1 MLFRSPDVVANAV
14 ARVRATNPPLAL
26 KDLAVKGDELIAA
39 GVRPG
44 PDVGEVLKRLLGEVL
59 DDPAKNTKEYLLSRV

>member
-1 MLFRSPDVVANAV
+1 LTLAPADVTKAITAI
-14 ARVRATNPPLAL
+14 RATDPPLAL
-26 KDLAVKGDELIAA
+26 KDLAVKGDDLIAV

>member
-1 MLFRSPDVVANAV
+1 
-14 ARVRATNPPLAL
+14 
-26 KDLAVKGDELIAA
+26 VKGEDLIAA

-44 PDVGEVLKRLLGEVL
+44 PDLGEVLQRLLGEVL